1 MLSGET
7 PTSHPI
13 RVLYVDDE
21 PLQLRVTKQFVE
33 ELDESIVIET
43 VNTPKEVLRLIDI
56 DHFDCILSDY
66 QMPDVNGI
74 ELAQKI
80 RAKSD
85 VPIIIYTGRGSEEVA
100 EKAFG
105 AGIDDYIRKELD
117 PSHYR
122 IIVKRIKHVVERQ
135 RARSALLQSEDK
147 YKTLVTHSTQAILVL
162 QDGHLKFVNPKGIEI
177 SGFLEE
183 ELLMKP
189 FSEFVHPLDR
199 KMVVD
204 SFKKRLMGED
214 VPEQYSYRIET
225 RDGEIKWLKMNAVLI
240 DWQGRPATLNFINDI
255 TDEKRTEEALLETE
269 ERYETIFE
277 GSKDAIFITGS
288 DSTFVKVNRAAC
300 LLTGYSEA
308 ELWEMSIPDLHDDMG
323 LRAYAMYFDRIMT
336 GESITSIADILRK
349 DGVKV
354 PTEFSNSRIEIGS
367 VHYMHTVAR
376 DISERKEYEQKMEAI
391 HDHASRLMKVSNV
404 QEICDNILDAL
415 ESTLGFDFMSFLVV
429 EKDMLKTLGTRGGS
443 SHDETLH
450 LNGKGISVEAA
461 KEGRPVLV
469 NYVQNDPDS
478 IQGTFESKSELAV
491 PVMVDGEAFA
501 VLTAESPRPE
511 AFTEEDLKLMEIL
524 AMHVSSAMNKRKH
537 FEILEREVE
546 EKTTKLLNARQLII
560 AGRVASA
567 VGHDLRTPMQTIK
580 HAVSMMK
587 NVPKTS
593 DEMVEIIE
601 NSVNRAVDMLSQFR
615 EKTRHE
621 PLQLEKTDVTE
632 LIQETFREIQIPSN
646 IEIKLELE
654 KITETVLLD
663 RAKIRRVLDNLIG
676 NAIEAMPEG
685 GSVTVRTELNSREL
699 ILKVS
704 DTGVG
709 FSSKVKD
716 SLFQPFYTTKLTGL
730 GLGLMYC
737 KFTVEAHG
745 GKIWAESGAEKGA
758 TFNVML
764 PLLM

>member
-404 QEICDNILDAL
+404 QEIFRL
-415 ESTLGFDFMSFLVV
+415 S
-429 EKDMLKTLGTRGGS
+429 R
-443 SHDETLH
+443 
-450 LNGKGISVEAA
+450 
-461 KEGRPVLV
+461 
-469 NYVQNDPDS
+469 
-478 IQGTFESKSELAV
+478 
-491 PVMVDGEAFA
+491 AF
-501 VLTAESPRPE
+501 PN
-511 AFTEEDLKLMEIL
+511 
-524 AMHVSSAMNKRKH
+524 H
-537 FEILEREVE
+537 
-546 EKTTKLLNARQLII
+546 
-560 AGRVASA
+560 
-567 VGHDLRTPMQTIK
+567 
-580 HAVSMMK
+580 
-587 NVPKTS
+587 
-593 DEMVEIIE
+593 
-601 NSVNRAVDMLSQFR
+601 
-615 EKTRHE
+615 
-621 PLQLEKTDVTE
+621 
-632 LIQETFREIQIPSN
+632 
-646 IEIKLELE
+646 
-654 KITETVLLD
+654 
-663 RAKIRRVLDNLIG
+663 
-676 NAIEAMPEG
+676 
-685 GSVTVRTELNSREL
+685 
-699 ILKVS
+699 
-704 DTGVG
+704 
-709 FSSKVKD
+709 
-716 SLFQPFYTTKLTGL
+716 
-730 GLGLMYC
+730 
-737 KFTVEAHG
+737 
-745 GKIWAESGAEKGA
+745 
-758 TFNVML
+758 
-764 PLLM
+764 